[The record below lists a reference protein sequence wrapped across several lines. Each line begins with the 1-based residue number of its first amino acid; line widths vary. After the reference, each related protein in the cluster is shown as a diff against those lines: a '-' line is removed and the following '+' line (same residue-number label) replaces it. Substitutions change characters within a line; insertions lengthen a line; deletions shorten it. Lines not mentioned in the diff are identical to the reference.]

1 MVKPKTKRRSPVLR
15 RLELVRTTTK
25 KKKPSNSELSGNLSQ
40 TSDEILIESNEQ
52 PIESNAEPMV
62 SDEQSLSDV
71 FAMETDDV
79 ETALLPQ
86 TLFGRSTIGTQTN
99 PVLVSEVKVHLTTI
113 GTQTDLVFDSDHQLD
128 GILKKHLVDV
138 TTQTVR
144 IIFS

>member
-1 MVKPKTKRRSPVLR
+1 MLNLVKPKTKRRSPLLR
-15 RLELVRTTTK
+15 PLEQVRTTK
-25 KKKPSNSELSGNLSQ
+25 KKRPSKPEVSGNLSQ
-40 TSDEILIESNEQ
+40 ATTSDEK
-52 PIESNAEPMV
+52 PIESNAEPLV

-71 FAMETDDV
+71 FAMETDEV

-86 TLFGRSTIGTQTN
+86 KLFGRSTIGTQTN
-99 PVLVSEVKVHLTTI
+99 PVLVSEVKVPLTTI

-128 GILKKHLVDV
+128 GILKKHLVNV